1 MVNFSS
7 SLELFIRKM
16 LLEKM
21 VSNPDRI
28 LGIYSYNKIARTFDC
43 KIILTEKQ
51 YL

>member
-28 LGIYSYNKIARTFDC
+28 LGIYPE
-43 KIILTEKQ
+43 ILTIST
-51 YL
+51 